1 MDAKLTTILR
11 STIETLRDEVTENLK
26 IIRSNEK
33 IVRQIL
39 NQGLQ
44 NQEAEQMN
52 ALYEINRNLLNKNKE
67 AINIQLKM
75 INFLNTYRVNV
86 PLNQSFNNNDNQT
99 FSSRGIEEQ
108 IIIPPGVSKT
118 DLDAIGV
125 SEITE
130 EDYFN
135 LTIEGKIVYNKNHP
149 YFENDEFYKRLMNYY
164 KTSENYEMCAKILRK

>member
-1 MDAKLTTILR
+1 MDSKLTAILR
-11 STIETLRDEVTENLK
+11 STIESLRDEVTENLK

-33 IVRQIL
+33 IARQIL

-44 NQEAEQMN
+44 NKEADKIN

-86 PLNQSFNNNDNQT
+86 PLNQSFNTANDS
-99 FSSRGIEEQ
+99 FSAKEIEEQ
-108 IIIPPGVSKT
+108 LIIPANVSKT

-135 LTIEGKIVYNKNHP
+135 LTVEGKIVFNKNHP
-149 YFENDEFYKRLMNYY
+149 YFENEKFYQKLMAHY
-164 KTSENYEMCAKILRK
+164 KASENYEMCARIVRK

>member
-1 MDAKLTTILR
+1 MDSKLTTILR
-11 STIETLRDEVTENLK
+11 STIESLRDEVTENLK

-44 NQEAEQMN
+44 NKEFEKIN
-52 ALYEINRNLLNKNKE
+52 ALYEVNRNLLNKNKE

-86 PLNQSFNNNDNQT
+86 PLNQS
-99 FSSRGIEEQ
+99 
-108 IIIPPGVSKT
+108 PGVNDEDAFTTRDLNEQFIVPSNVSKA
-118 DLDAIGV
+118 DLDSIGV

-135 LTIEGKIVYNKNHP
+135 LTIEGKIVFNRSHP
-149 YFENDEFYKRLMNYY
+149 YFENENFYQKLMAHY
-164 KTSENYEMCAKILRK
+164 TTTENYEMCARILRK